1 LTEIGT
7 RHPNINDGD
16 LTISKTS
23 GLQAVLDNKY
33 NDTGGSISG
42 SVDISGDL
50 VVGTTNII
58 DEIGTKQDEI
68 NDGDLSISKT
78 SGLQTALDNKY
89 NDTGGTIDGD
99 VTITGDLVVGTIN
112 IIDEIGTKQDEINDG
127 DLSMSKTSGLQTA
140 LNDKYDKTGGSI
152 SGSVDI
158 SGNLVVG
165 TTNIIDEIGT
175 KQNTIQDGDLK
186 RVDYK
191 QQ

>member
-1 LTEIGT
+1 MTEIGT

-78 SGLQTALDNKY
+78 SGLQAVLDNKY
-89 NDTGGTIDGD
+89 NDTGGTINENIS
-99 VTITGDLVVGTIN
+99 ITGDL
-112 IIDEIGTKQDEINDG
+112 
-127 DLSMSKTSGLQTA
+127 A
-140 LNDKYDKTGGSI
+140 
-152 SGSVDI
+152 
-158 SGNLVVG
+158 VG
-165 TTNIIDEIGT
+165 TTNILM
-175 KQNTIQDGDLK
+175 K
-186 RVDYK
+186 
-191 QQ
+191 